1 MLLKGIMS
9 LSRTIVV
16 ENAGTAPITRHLFAM
31 TGFEITS
38 VLVVGTAPKRTLS
51 FRPESQ

>member
-1 MLLKGIMS
+1 MS

-16 ENAGTAPITRHLFAM
+16 ANAGTAPTTRHLFAM

-38 VLVVGTAPKRTLS
+38 VLVAGTAPKRTLLP
-51 FRPESQ
+51 RPESQ